1 MQSLIMWVQDEDP
14 KNTEQYLQLK
24 YDEFNLQDDIPV
36 RDVKL

>member
-1 MQSLIMWVQDEDP
+1 MQSLIMWVQDEETQD
-14 KNTEQYLQLK
+14 TVEYLQLK